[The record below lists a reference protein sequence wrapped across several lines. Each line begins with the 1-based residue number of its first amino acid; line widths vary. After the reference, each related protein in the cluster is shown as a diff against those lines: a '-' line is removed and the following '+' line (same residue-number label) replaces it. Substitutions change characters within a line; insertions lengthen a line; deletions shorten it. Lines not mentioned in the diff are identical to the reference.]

1 MIVLA
6 RHNQEAGMTTRKS
19 ALIQAACISLL
30 IMLIPV
36 TAVPQEQNEPSAQQP
51 VAEPSQPQSG
61 PTGTTSGTAEG
72 AKQLLAAPQ
81 TEEPQTTTPL
91 AEHSNSAG
99 EENTEYVIK
108 QGDTL
113 WDISN
118 TYLKDP
124 FLWPFIWQANPFVV
138 NPDLIYAGQ
147 KLTIPSLATLE
158 QAMQT
163 PSPKSQIVEK
173 QAQAR
178 EEASVLQHKQV
189 QPPGEE
195 TGGGNILILPKEQP
209 KPIIDMYAMLSAGF
223 INDVESSGVI
233 IGAAGEPK
241 KTIFGYGDS
250 VYVKFGSAGDV
261 NVGDKFLIYA
271 PLRRVDH
278 PRTGKTYGRL
288 IAGVGILQVTAKDPS
303 SALATAKITLSFDT
317 IEKDNLLTPYHEPA
331 LIYPSSV
338 KKIKDISGYI
348 IAVRNNQTIA
358 GQMDFVYLDKG
369 SSDGVDPGDNFVV
382 YADSENSSEPQVN
395 IGEVQVILVKEHS
408 STAIVRRSTDVMTS
422 GNAVDFKK

>member
-1 MIVLA
+1 
-6 RHNQEAGMTTRKS
+6 MTTRKS

-30 IMLIPV
+30 IMLVPV
-36 TAVPQEQNEPSAQQP
+36 TAVPQEQNNGPSAQQP
-51 VAEPSQPQSG
+51 VAEPTQPQPE

-81 TEEPQTTTPL
+81 TVEPQATAPL
-91 AEHSNSAG
+91 AEHSNPAS
-99 EENTEYVIK
+99 EENIEYVIK

-124 FLWPFIWQANPFVV
+124 FLWPFIWQANPSIA

-147 KLTIPSLATLE
+147 KLAIPSLATLE

-163 PSPKSQIVEK
+163 PSEKTPKSQIVEK
-173 QAQAR
+173 QVPAR
-178 EEASVLQHKQV
+178 EETSVLRHKQV
-189 QPPGEE
+189 LPPEEE

-223 INDVESSGVI
+223 VNNVEGSGVI
-233 IGAAGEPK
+233 IGAAGEP

-271 PLRRVDH
+271 PLGRVNH
-278 PRTGKTYGRL
+278 PRTGKTCGRL

-382 YADSENSSEPQVN
+382 YADSGNSGEPQVK

-408 STAIVRRSTDVMTS
+408 STAIVRRSTDVITS